1 MALAIA
7 SIVLGVA
14 MIAAVPSLRHSV
26 SLVLHGNFTGLRDYI
41 RGLGAGGVALLLAL
55 HEPRG
60 LPFTQRCRRMDRRG
74 GDRGTAGRRP
84 FRDQGERYS
93 SECGCSPRST
103 STPPLTSL

>member
-1 MALAIA
+1 MEPAVTSAPEPTDRSSEPGGPIRMALAIA

-84 FRDQGERYS
+84 FRD
-93 SECGCSPRST
+93 
-103 STPPLTSL
+103 